1 MTRILVTRHIPEAGL
16 RLLRAKRGVTIDL
29 YKEDRSI
36 PKKELLK
43 RIKQADVL
51 LSLLTD
57 HVDADVIA
65 AAPRLKLIANYAVGF
80 DNVDLAAAKKRGILV
95 TNSPCEEINEAV
107 AEHTIALLFA
117 LAHRIVETDAYTR
130 AGKYHGW
137 GPELLLGTD
146 IAGKTLGLVG
156 TGRIGTAVARRL
168 HDGFNINI
176 LYHDPKRNRE
186 IEHAFGARYV
196 SLRELLKLSDF
207 VSLHVPL
214 LPSTRHLISARQLSY
229 MKPTA
234 FLINTARGPVVD
246 EKALVNALLK
256 KQIGGAGLDVYE
268 CEPFI
273 GCNARDRKALHDL
286 KNVVLTPH
294 TASSTVAGR
303 DAMAATTAQNIL
315 DFLAGKPPLHAAA

>member
-1 MTRILVTRHIPEAGL
+1 MTRVLVTRRIPEAGL
-16 RLLRAKRGVTIDL
+16 RLLRAKRGITLDL
-29 YKEDRSI
+29 YKEDRPI
-36 PKKELLK
+36 PRKEFLK

-57 HVDADVIA
+57 KVDAEILA

-80 DNVDLAAAKKRGILV
+80 DNIDLVSAKKHGVVV
-95 TNSPCEEINEAV
+95 TNTPCDEINESV

-176 LYHDPKRNRE
+176 LYHDPKRNPD

-214 LPSTRHLISARQLSY
+214 LPSTRHLIGVRELSY
-229 MKPTA
+229 MKPTS
-234 FLINTARGPVVD
+234 FLLNTARGAVID
-246 EKALVNALLK
+246 EKALVHALVK
-256 KQIGGAGLDVYE
+256 KEIGGAGLDVYE

-273 GCNARDRKALHDL
+273 GCNARDRKELHRL
-286 KNVVLTPH
+286 QNVVLTPH
-294 TASSTVAGR
+294 TASATVGAR
-303 DAMAATTAQNIL
+303 EAMSRVAAENIL
-315 DFLAGKPPLHAAA
+315 AFVEGKAPQHVAR